1 MPPPHHDHHHHD
13 HHEEMVKYDDYEF
26 DALPPHLKDA
36 AKALGY
42 DKKLWDEDGLA
53 DTEEMDWHD
62 LTHEQRKAAEQ
73 FGYHPKLW
81 DEGHGH
87 RHPPPPHHDHD
98 HHHDHHHHHHEE
110 HNKPDDAPKNEDE
123 KKSNEEDAPDVS
135 NLDISDADAEEAYED
150 KEETD
155 DGKKEESNQKK
166 QFKLSKSYG
175 GGGGEKFDHG
185 NNRHISK
192 ITIHADGHVVH
203 GLEIGYTNTTKKA
216 GGCGGKAHTFT
227 LERGEV
233 ITSVTVRSNK
243 YVQSLGFKTNKGN
256 ELGPVGGKGWSK
268 IDLRGNDTE
277 GEEVKVHAPIKYQL
291 CGLTGRNGKYI
302 DEIAFRWGPVPQQGK
317 KQSK

>member
-1 MPPPHHDHHHHD
+1 MPPHHDHS
-13 HHEEMVKYDDYEF
+13 HHEQMVKYDDTKYDE
-26 DALPPHLKDA
+26 LPAHLQAA

-42 DKKLWDEDGLA
+42 DEKMWDDDELA

-87 RHPPPPHHDHD
+87 RHGPPPHHDHD
-98 HHHDHHHHHHEE
+98 HHHHDHHHEDHH
-110 HNKPDDAPKNEDE
+110 KPGDE
-123 KKSNEEDAPDVS
+123 KKTKEEEAPDVS
-135 NLDISDADAEEAYED
+135 NLNISDADADEAYED

-155 DGKKEESNQKK
+155 DAKKEESNKK
-166 QFKLSKSYG
+166 KKKMFKMSKTYG

-185 NNRHISK
+185 NNRSITK
-192 ITIHADGHVVH
+192 ITVHADGHVVH
-203 GLEIGYTNTTKKA
+203 GLEVGYGNCTKKA
-216 GGCGGKAHTFT
+216 GGTGGKAHTLT

-233 ITSVTVRSNK
+233 ITTVTVRSNK

-268 IDLRGNDTE
+268 IDIRGNDTE
-277 GEEVKVHAPIKYQL
+277 GDEVKVHAPVKYQL

-302 DEIAFRWGPVPQQGK
+302 DEICFRWGPVPQQ
-317 KQSK
+317 QSK